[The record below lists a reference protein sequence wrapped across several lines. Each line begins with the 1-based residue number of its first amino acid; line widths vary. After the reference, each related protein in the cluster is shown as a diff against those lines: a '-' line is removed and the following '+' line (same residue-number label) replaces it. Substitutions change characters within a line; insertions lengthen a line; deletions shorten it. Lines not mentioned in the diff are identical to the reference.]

1 MNYKN
6 LTYIIN
12 FIFPLTLILI
22 FSNCYNKVEEFDLL
36 HKSNPDGWYGSS
48 FTITVKNKIDNLLNS
63 PEEYLGKEVLVTG
76 EITEICPMR
85 GCWIDIKTLNQNQIF
100 GLRLQMVKLFCLSQL
115 RGNTWMYR
123 VPSRKSI
130 SPKNKPKSGKSI

>member
-1 MNYKN
+1 LNYKN
-6 LTYIIN
+6 LTPIIN
-12 FIFPLTLILI
+12 FIFPLTLILF

-76 EITEICPMR
+76 EITEICP
-85 GCWIDIKTLNQNQIF
+85 KTLNQNQIF
-100 GLRLQMVKLFCLSQL
+100 GLRLQMVKLFFLSQL
-115 RGNTWMYR
+115 MGNTWMYR